1 MDSSPIRSVNAVLIR
16 LPDERWDHI
25 CEEHAELVGRKNEV
39 LQTVHAPERVV
50 LGNDGELLA
59 IREVEIDKWM
69 VVVYRELES
78 DGFIITAF
86 LTRRIRSINRR
97 KQIWP

>member
-25 CEEHAELVGRKNEV
+25 CEEHAELVARKNEV

-69 VVVYRELES
+69 VVVYRELEA
-78 DGFIITAF
+78 DGFITAF